1 MSVTRCG
8 MKTSSPSTTCGIPP
22 GQPGRHPADPGG
34 AGDPPTWT
42 GSQGRAVVHCAAYI
56 DVAQPAREP
65 GMYWRNNVAAPAAFF
80 EKARGKDVVSRRR
93 PPSTGS
99 RSRCRSP
106 TPRRARAQAEDF
118 AQGHEPDP
126 APTSAQWRRLI
137 AKIWEADALTC
148 PDCGAEM
155 RILAFIEEDRVI
167 GRILRHLGLL
177 PDASR
182 CPPLQ
187 EFGFRVQEGRS
198 LLIITSCPGQNI
210 SKCASPP
217 DFALKLQNGL
227 KKCAD
232 FIADVWRR

>member
-148 PDCGAEM
+148 PDCGG
-155 RILAFIEEDRVI
+155 RDEDS
-167 GRILRHLGLL
+167 GLH
-177 PDASR
+177 R
-182 CPPLQ
+182 
-187 EFGFRVQEGRS
+187 GRS
-198 LLIITSCPGQNI
+198 RHRKNSQASGPTPRRLARSAAPGI
-210 SKCASPP
+210 WFSGPGREVSA
-217 DFALKLQNGL
+217 
-227 KKCAD
+227 
-232 FIADVWRR
+232 